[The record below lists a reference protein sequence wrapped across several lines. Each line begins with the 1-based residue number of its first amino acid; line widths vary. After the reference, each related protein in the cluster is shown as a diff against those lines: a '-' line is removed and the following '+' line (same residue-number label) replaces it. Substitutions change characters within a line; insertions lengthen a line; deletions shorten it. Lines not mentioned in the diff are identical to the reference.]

1 MRTRILINDELLQE
15 ALRVTGAATTREVVE
30 LALRTL
36 VRLDGKAQA
45 RQFKGK
51 LAWEGDLDQM
61 RVDA

>member
-1 MRTRILINDELLQE
+1 MRTRILIDDELLRE

-36 VRLDGKAQA
+36 LKLDGQSQA

-51 LAWEGDLDQM
+51 LAWEGDLDTM
-61 RVDA
+61 RADA